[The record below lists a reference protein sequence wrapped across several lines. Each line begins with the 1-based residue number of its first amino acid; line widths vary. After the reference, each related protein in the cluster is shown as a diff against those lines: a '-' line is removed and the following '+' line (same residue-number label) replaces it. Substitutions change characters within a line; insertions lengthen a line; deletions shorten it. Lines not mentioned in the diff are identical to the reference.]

1 MTNRTV
7 TSDSEKMEEMGLHVT
22 NCEKHILDLLICVY
36 MLCEM
41 HI

>member
-1 MTNRTV
+1 MANRTD
-7 TSDSEKMEEMGLHVT
+7 TSDSEKMEEIGLYVT

-36 MLCEM
+36 MLCKM